1 MKKKYIKPM
10 LEELLDVDIP
20 LLQAI
25 SNTSVYTTGGGSDPN
40 KDNGGPSTDPNP
52 GGGTGGMSRQGFFDE
67 DYDF

>member
-25 SNTSVYTTGGGSDPN
+25 SNASVDTTGGSTDPN
-40 KDNGGPSTDPNP
+40 YGNGGPSIDPYP
-52 GGGTGGMSRQGFFDE
+52 GGNGDMARGGSLFYD

>member
-25 SNTSVYTTGGGSDPN
+25 SNTSVDTTGGGSDPN
-40 KDNGGPSTDPNP
+40 KDNQSPGSDS